1 MNKDIKHTGGYGW
14 QGDFEASM
22 SDDGSWSA
30 SVSYVAPPGEK
41 FTPSYSLHCHVPGF
55 TDLTLSGYQHS
66 RMADLWKTSCTFKK
80 DAPQEDEEP
89 DDPEHGDPDTWDFDP
104 KDTKTT
110 WEFTA
115 GVASKSIFDH
125 PDFKSMFQ
133 DNPDL
138 KKAYEAIMSGRVDIE
153 SLKIDSRLKR
163 KDPYDFGLGGVKYSQ
178 ELSDL
183 FNKIINKGITD
194 YYTRSCSYSITT
206 TEGKGPDAAPSII
219 DFCGRRQFCKDG
231 GRQEYLWAEH
241 GNHAILLPDF
251 KRRRNFDYWLM
262 IWTND
267 LRINTDITPDAGSHQ
282 AYGTYRV
289 NRTVSQSEIV
299 PIAGFRRP
307 KWAAASTN
315 PNAPGMVAT
324 GYKISLHSP
333 TAYKVTVTYS
343 YPSEGVKEDEEGNPS
358 PDDPEGGGEAS
369 EKYKVK
375 ISDRSNMT
383 LEPLL
388 SYYKLRNPD
397 GSNKYPEGGYADS
410 GRLFVRRPCHVQ
422 QWTVPA
428 EMRKRRNAG
437 TYSIARYAHHAV
449 YHARV

>member
-1 MNKDIKHTGGYGW
+1 MPAFPLPWTPSQRKCRLPTDTSGRLRKRPRKAVLPSLADMNKDIKHTGGYGW

-80 DAPQEDEEP
+80 DAPQEDEDP
-89 DDPEHGDPDTWDFDP
+89 DDPEPGDPDTWNFDP

-206 TEGKGPDAAPSII
+206 TEGKGPDAALQSLISAGGGNFVKMGE
-219 DFCGRRQFCKDG
+219 DKNTYGRNMETTQSFS
-231 GRQEYLWAEH
+231 Q
-241 GNHAILLPDF
+241 IL
-251 KRRRNFDYWLM
+251 
-262 IWTND
+262 
-267 LRINTDITPDAGSHQ
+267 
-282 AYGTYRV
+282 
-289 NRTVSQSEIV
+289 
-299 PIAGFRRP
+299 
-307 KWAAASTN
+307 
-315 PNAPGMVAT
+315 
-324 GYKISLHSP
+324 
-333 TAYKVTVTYS
+333 
-343 YPSEGVKEDEEGNPS
+343 EEG
-358 PDDPEGGGEAS
+358 
-369 EKYKVK
+369 
-375 ISDRSNMT
+375 I
-383 LEPLL
+383 LII
-388 SYYKLRNPD
+388 
-397 GSNKYPEGGYADS
+397 GS
-410 GRLFVRRPCHVQ
+410 
-422 QWTVPA
+422 
-428 EMRKRRNAG
+428 
-437 TYSIARYAHHAV
+437 
-449 YHARV
+449 